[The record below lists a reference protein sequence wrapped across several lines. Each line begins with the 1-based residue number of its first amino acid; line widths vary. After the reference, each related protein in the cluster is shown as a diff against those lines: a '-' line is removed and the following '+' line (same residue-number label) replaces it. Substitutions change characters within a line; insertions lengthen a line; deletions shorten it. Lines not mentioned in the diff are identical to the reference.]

1 METNTT
7 ATGTATD
14 STTTNDVGPT
24 VKDPTDT
31 RTHRYEALAQAKAAN
46 TAQNS
51 QTGNTEGSTQE
62 STAGSQAT
70 KTQEPQET
78 GENNTDFW
86 NAKVEGDA
94 FNGTHK
100 GINWNETVSGLP
112 DDAQK
117 LLANLRA
124 DYTKKTQ
131 ELSRQRQ
138 ALENERK
145 ALLNEDY
152 LKTINEKANQEIQF
166 DPFDNDSVNARIE
179 QEVAKRMQQMIQPL
193 QQEYELQQRQ
203 MALDNFKSAHP
214 DLQEYKT
221 EIAKLLMTDQSL
233 NLERAYYIVKGKANT
248 DKAAAYEKELAT
260 YKQAAREYGLKVGGG
275 RINNPSNNIPDA
287 VKKGGPY
294 EIYKWL
300 QGQKRN
306 G

>member
-51 QTGNTEGSTQE
+51 QTGNTEGSAQE

-70 KTQEPQET
+70 QTQEPQEA

>member
-14 STTTNDVGPT
+14 STTTNDVGPN
-24 VKDPTDT
+24 VKDPQDT
-31 RTHRYEALAQAKAAN
+31 RTHRYEALTQAKA
-46 TAQNS
+46 AQNS
-51 QTGNTEGSTQE
+51 QTGNTEGSAQE
-62 STAGSQAT
+62 STAGSQT
-70 KTQEPQET
+70 PRSTET
-78 GENNTDFW
+78 EAGENNTDFW
-86 NAKVEGDA
+86 SAKVEGDA
-94 FNGTHK
+94 FDGTHK
-100 GINWNETVSGLP
+100 GVNWNDTVSGLP

-131 ELSRQRQ
+131 DLARQRK
-138 ALENERK
+138 ALESERK

-152 LKTINEKANQEIQF
+152 LANINEKANQEIQF

-214 DLQEYKT
+214 DLQDYKT

-248 DKAAAYEKELAT
+248 DKAAAYEKELQT

-275 RINNPSNNIPDA
+275 RINNPSNNIPEQ

>member
-1 METNTT
+1 METQTTT

-14 STTTNDVGPT
+14 STTTNDVGPN
-24 VKDPTDT
+24 VKDPQDT
-31 RTHRYEALAQAKAAN
+31 RTHRYEALQQAQATTPVSNDTKETVETNKADE
-46 TAQNS
+46 QS
-51 QTGNTEGSTQE
+51 G
-62 STAGSQAT
+62 
-70 KTQEPQET
+70 
-78 GENNTDFW
+78 DFW
-86 NAKVEGDA
+86 NTPVDNPTFAE
-94 FNGTHK
+94 THK
-100 GINWNETVSGLP
+100 GINWAETVNSLP
-112 DDAQK
+112 EDAQK

-124 DYTKKTQ
+124 DYTQKTQ
-131 ELSRQRQ
+131 ELARQRK
-138 ALENERK
+138 ALESERK

-152 LKTINEKANQEIQF
+152 LASINEKANAEIQF

-203 MALDNFKSAHP
+203 MALDNFKAAHP
-214 DLQEYKT
+214 DLTEYKT
-221 EIAKLLMTDQSL
+221 EIAQLLMTDKSL

-248 DKAAAYEKELAT
+248 ERAAAYEKELAT
-260 YKQAAREYGLKVGGG
+260 YKEAAREYGLKVGGG
-275 RINNPSNNIPDA
+275 RINNPSQNVPEA

>member
-14 STTTNDVGPT
+14 STTTNDVGPN
-24 VKDPTDT
+24 VKDPQDT
-31 RTHRYEALAQAKAAN
+31 RTHRYEALTQAKA
-46 TAQNS
+46 AQNS

-62 STAGSQAT
+62 STAGSQT
-70 KTQEPQET
+70 PRSTET
-78 GENNTDFW
+78 EAGENNTDFW
-86 NAKVEGDA
+86 SAKVEGDA
-94 FNGTHK
+94 FDGTHK
-100 GINWNETVSGLP
+100 GVNWNDTVSGLP

-131 ELSRQRQ
+131 DLARQRK
-138 ALENERK
+138 ALESERK

-152 LKTINEKANQEIQF
+152 LANINEKANQEIQF

-214 DLQEYKT
+214 DLQDYKT

-248 DKAAAYEKELAT
+248 DKAAAYEKELQT

-275 RINNPSNNIPDA
+275 RINNPSNNIPEQ

>member
-1 METNTT
+1 MDTNTT
-7 ATGTATD
+7 ATGAATE

-31 RTHRYEALAQAKAAN
+31 RTHCYEALSQAKTNAA
-46 TAQNS
+46 TAHNLQPAEV
-51 QTGNTEGSTQE
+51 QTNGP
-62 STAGSQAT
+62 AG
-70 KTQEPQET
+70 ET
-78 GENNTDFW
+78 GEGNTNTGESNGNNNTDFW

-94 FNGTHK
+94 FDGTHK
-100 GINWNETVSGLP
+100 GVNWNETVQGLP

-117 LLANLRA
+117 LLSNLRA

-131 ELSRQRQ
+131 ELSRQRK
-138 ALENERK
+138 ALESERK

-152 LKTINEKANQEIQF
+152 LSNINEVANKEINF

-203 MALDNFKSAHP
+203 MALDNFKTQHP
-214 DLQEYKT
+214 DLQEHKT
-221 EIAKLLMTDQSL
+221 EIAKLLMTDKSL
-233 NLERAYYIVKGKANT
+233 NLERAYYIVKGKHNT
-248 DKAAAYEKELAT
+248 EKAAAYEKELAT
-260 YKQAAREYGLKVGGG
+260 YKEAAREYGLKVGGG
-275 RINNPSNNIPDA
+275 RINNPSQNIPEQ

>member
-14 STTTNDVGPT
+14 STTTNDVGPN

-31 RTHRYEALAQAKAAN
+31 RTHRYEALAQAKA
-46 TAQNS
+46 TTNS
-51 QTGNTEGSTQE
+51 QTGNTEGSAQE
-62 STAGSQAT
+62 STQGSQEAST
-70 KTQEPQET
+70 PSTQET

-94 FNGTHK
+94 FSGTHK

-233 NLERAYYIVKGKANT
+233 NLERAYYIVKGK
-248 DKAAAYEKELAT
+248 
-260 YKQAAREYGLKVGGG
+260 
-275 RINNPSNNIPDA
+275 
-287 VKKGGPY
+287 GPNRHKDTQ
-294 EIYKWL
+294 I
-300 QGQKRN
+300 
-306 G
+306 

>member
-46 TAQNS
+46 TAQNA
-51 QTGNTEGSTQE
+51 QTGNTEGLAQE
-62 STAGSQAT
+62 STAGSQT
-70 KTQEPQET
+70 TQTQEPQET

>member
-14 STTTNDVGPT
+14 STTTNDVGPN
-24 VKDPTDT
+24 VKDPQDT
-31 RTHRYEALAQAKAAN
+31 RTHRYEALTQAKA
-46 TAQNS
+46 AQNS
-51 QTGNTEGSTQE
+51 QTGNTEGSAQE
-62 STAGSQAT
+62 STAGSQT
-70 KTQEPQET
+70 PRSTET
-78 GENNTDFW
+78 EAGENNTDFW
-86 NAKVEGDA
+86 SAKVEGDA
-94 FNGTHK
+94 FDGTHK
-100 GINWNETVSGLP
+100 GVNWNDTVSGLP

-131 ELSRQRQ
+131 DLARQRK
-138 ALENERK
+138 ALESERK

-152 LKTINEKANQEIQF
+152 LANINEKANQEIQF

-214 DLQEYKT
+214 DLQDYKT

-233 NLERAYYIVKGKANT
+233 NLERAYYIVKGK
-248 DKAAAYEKELAT
+248 
-260 YKQAAREYGLKVGGG
+260 
-275 RINNPSNNIPDA
+275 
-287 VKKGGPY
+287 
-294 EIYKWL
+294 
-300 QGQKRN
+300 
-306 G
+306 

>member
-14 STTTNDVGPT
+14 STTTNDVGPN
-24 VKDPTDT
+24 VKDPTST
-31 RTHRYEALAQAKAAN
+31 RTHRYEALTQAKAA
-46 TAQNS
+46 TNS
-51 QTGNTEGSTQE
+51 QTGNTEGSAQE
-62 STAGSQAT
+62 STTRSQEAT
-70 KTQEPQET
+70 TQEPQET
-78 GENNTDFW
+78 SENNTDFW

-94 FNGTHK
+94 FSGTHK

-138 ALENERK
+138 ALESERK

-203 MALDNFKSAHP
+203 MALDNFKTAHP

-248 DKAAAYEKELAT
+248 ERAAAYEKELAT

>member
-14 STTTNDVGPT
+14 SPTTNDVGPN

-31 RTHRYEALAQAKAAN
+31 RTHRYEALSQAKAAN

-62 STAGSQAT
+62 STQGSQEAST
-70 KTQEPQET
+70 ASTQEAT
-78 GENNTDFW
+78 TNNTDFW
-86 NAKVEGDA
+86 TSQVENPN
-94 FNGTHK
+94 FNGTHQ
-100 GINWNETVSGLP
+100 GINWNETISGLP

-117 LLANLRA
+117 LLGNLRA

-131 ELSRQRQ
+131 ELARQRK
-138 ALENERK
+138 ALESERK

-152 LKTINEKANQEIQF
+152 LANINEKANQEINF

-203 MALDNFKSAHP
+203 MALDNFKAQHP
-214 DLQEYKT
+214 DLQEHKT
-221 EIAKLLMTDQSL
+221 EIAKLLMTDKTL

-248 DKAAAYEKELAT
+248 EKAAAYEKELAT

-275 RINNPSNNIPDA
+275 RINNPNQNIPEQ

>member
-14 STTTNDVGPT
+14 STTTNDVGPN
-24 VKDPTDT
+24 VKDPQDT
-31 RTHRYEALAQAKAAN
+31 RTHRYEALTQAKA
-46 TAQNS
+46 AQNS

-62 STAGSQAT
+62 STAGSQTPRSA
-70 KTQEPQET
+70 ET
-78 GENNTDFW
+78 EAGENNTDFW
-86 NAKVEGDA
+86 SAKVEGDA
-94 FNGTHK
+94 FDGTHK
-100 GINWNETVSGLP
+100 GVNWNDTVSGLP

-131 ELSRQRQ
+131 DLARQRK
-138 ALENERK
+138 ALESERK

-152 LKTINEKANQEIQF
+152 LANINEKANQEIQF

-214 DLQEYKT
+214 DLQDYKT

-248 DKAAAYEKELAT
+248 DKAAAYEKELQT

-275 RINNPSNNIPDA
+275 RINNPSNNIPEQ